1 MTKMEYD
8 KAIEKI
14 EKFDELSRCIDDADV
29 LINALECGIGEI
41 VPYIKDRV
49 LIELAVHRKA
59 NRSFAFS
66 VEQATKLKEILVW
79 YQSDV
84 IKRRE
89 EL

>member
-14 EKFDELSRCIDDADV
+14 EKFDELSHRIDDADT
-29 LINALECGIGEI
+29 LIFALECEI
-41 VPYIKDRV
+41 EEVASYNKDGV
-49 LIELAVHRKA
+49 VIELSVNGKA
-59 NRSFAFS
+59 NRSFVFS
-66 VEQATKLKEILVW
+66 VEQATKLKEIMVW

-84 IKRRE
+84 IKHRE